1 MIVPPQF
8 DLNALEQQKSKILC
22 GSCWR
27 HIRDFHSFQQNIL
40 KIQTK
45 LEAQWNCLKMESA
58 GITKNPATML
68 TFPQIIS
75 FELKGETNV
84 EPVKDIEDRN
94 SYLSEKCEEEEE
106 EDDDKPLVN
115 YLFLK
120 NENLS
125 LYSGSLKAQSATLS
139 DQSMPKSCRKS
150 STIKS
155 SEKPSL
161 RRRPSVHYNSMEKTK
176 ELDAFIAEL
185 RPQLECDLCNL
196 QLSDFDSLRGHFN
209 RVHQKR
215 CYLKCCERK
224 FYRRCVYVEH
234 LRLHL
239 NPDLYKCDICGR
251 SSTSKHNLIL
261 HKQVVHSSFKERHEC
276 EICHRRFNQKPTLI
290 RHMATH
296 ATGSK
301 DNICPQCGKGYV
313 LGIQL
318 KAHIKTVHSV
328 DRVCDQCGKTL
339 HGISALRQHL
349 REHAG
354 IKKPKWPCDIC
365 GSELISRNSL
375 NRHKLS
381 FHHDGSIAFVCKE
394 CGKVAASE
402 NALLLH
408 KKNVHEAERKFKCS
422 YCEKAFKKNKV
433 LQEHIATH
441 TGQDLYQCPYC
452 PQTFKV
458 NANLHHHRKKA
469 HPVQWAEARQNR
481 LQIPKINLNT
491 ITKEIII

>member
-1 MIVPPQF
+1 M
-8 DLNALEQQKSKILC
+8 NAFEQRKSKILC

-27 HIRDFHSFQQNIL
+27 HIRDFHNFQQNIL
-40 KIQTK
+40 RTQTK
-45 LEAQWNCLKMESA
+45 LEAQWNRIKLEMEGTEKHAAAMTITTPSITLKEM
-58 GITKNPATML
+58 KN
-68 TFPQIIS
+68 
-75 FELKGETNV
+75 ETNV
-84 EPVKDIEDRN
+84 EREKDCEDFGVEVN
-94 SYLSEKCEEEEE
+94 SCLSEKIED

-115 YLFLK
+115 YSLLQKTNTSLLSDCLK
-120 NENLS
+120 DS
-125 LYSGSLKAQSATLS
+125 SATLLHTI
-139 DQSMPKSCRKS
+139 PKNCRKS
-150 STIKS
+150 TKTKLLGKIS
-155 SEKPSL
+155 SK
-161 RRRPSVHYNSMEKTK
+161 RHPSVHYNSMEKTK

-185 RPQLECDLCNL
+185 HPQLECDLCKL
-196 QLSDFDSLRGHFN
+196 QLSNFNHLRGHFSH
-209 RVHQKR
+209 VHQER

-251 SSTSKHNLIL
+251 SSTSKHNLFL
-261 HKQVVHSSFKERHEC
+261 HKQVVHSSSKENHEC
-276 EICHRRFNQKPTLI
+276 DVCHRRFNQKPTLI
-290 RHMATH
+290 RHMAIH
-296 ATGSK
+296 ATSGR
-301 DNICPQCGKGYV
+301 DNKCPQCGKGYV
-313 LGIQL
+313 LDIQL
-318 KAHIKTVHSV
+318 KAHIKAVHSV

-339 HGISALRQHL
+339 RGLSALKQHL
-349 REHAG
+349 QEHAG
-354 IKKPKWPCDIC
+354 IKKRKWPCDIC
-365 GSELISRNSL
+365 GNELISRNSL

-381 FHHDGSIAFVCKE
+381 FHHDGSIAFICKQ
-394 CGKVAASE
+394 CGKMAASE

-422 YCEKAFKKNKV
+422 YCEKAFKRHKV

-458 NANLHHHRKKA
+458 SANLHHHRKKA

-481 LQIPKINLNT
+481 LQIPKINLNA